1 MVIFI
6 LPALVFGIPFW
17 IMIFIATYVPSP
29 RMEKADRLKMSISNA
44 TILTLLMLLIS
55 YLFLV
60 LLFEYILK

>member
-1 MVIFI
+1 MVILI
-6 LPALVFGIPFW
+6 LPSLVFGIPFW
-17 IMIFIATYVPSP
+17 IMIFIATYVPFP
-29 RMEKADRLKMSISNA
+29 RMEKADRLKMSVSNA